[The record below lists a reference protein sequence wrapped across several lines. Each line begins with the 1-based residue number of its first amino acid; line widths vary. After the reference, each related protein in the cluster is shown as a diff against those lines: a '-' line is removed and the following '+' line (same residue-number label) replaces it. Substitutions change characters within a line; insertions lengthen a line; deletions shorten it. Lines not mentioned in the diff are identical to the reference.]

1 MSLTLLKF
9 YTISSKTFTKSVV
22 SWKELAKPDA
32 QLTTAWF
39 DSENL
44 RSHKIDIQEDVLDS
58 VDMNTVYGFLDGE
71 YGKSMLSVIY
81 KTVSYLPSDSY
92 QQLGLF
98 AKAEILKGSI
108 VKGVIGFLAEIKE
121 NEVVEGFNDMSVIY
135 NKLKGIQWIM
145 LGPISFINASC
156 NSNFGINKL

>member
-1 MSLTLLKF
+1 
-9 YTISSKTFTKSVV
+9 
-22 SWKELAKPDA
+22 
-32 QLTTAWF
+32 
-39 DSENL
+39 
-44 RSHKIDIQEDVLDS
+44 
-58 VDMNTVYGFLDGE
+58 
-71 YGKSMLSVIY
+71 MLSVIY

-135 NKLKGIQWIM
+135 SKLKGIQWIM

-156 NSNFGINKL
+156 NAIVEYKQIGKIVCCVERHKNRRRTHRLLLEKLFREF